1 MGNTWIIAQF
11 IQQNSRGFGQDCLQF
26 FLFFL
31 QPSRFQSLT
40 SIKFNKLFLYVCFS
54 RDEPRFNQPF
64 QILQL
69 LMDIDSNL
77 IKWRCKSSSQSFS
90 PVVKITLEASISN
103 WLSWLWHYPILANSS
118 FLSYSYAFPIRLKHL
133 NLWYEIHHDI
143 VQTLRFT
150 QVNFVR
156 KIPLPRFHIP
166 FVPEV

>member
-1 MGNTWIIAQF
+1 MDYKTRSNFRGGGVRSCFSFLYHLTRNPFFLDPIIGSMGNTWIIAQF
-11 IQQNSRGFGQDCLQF
+11 IQQNSKGFGQDCLQF

-103 WLSWLWHYPILANSS
+103 WLQNI
-118 FLSYSYAFPIRLKHL
+118 I
-133 NLWYEIHHDI
+133 
-143 VQTLRFT
+143 
-150 QVNFVR
+150 
-156 KIPLPRFHIP
+156 
-166 FVPEV
+166 